1 MARAFIVA
9 GVIAVVVLLMVL
21 LQPVCVPLSDD
32 DLKSFNV
39 PIEQRTDRDIYL
51 RVFQQRD
58 GHWYQCKTRLSRLMF
73 F

>member
-1 MARAFIVA
+1 MSRAFIVVGA
-9 GVIAVVVLLMVL
+9 IVIAILAIVL

-51 RVFQQRD
+51 RVFQRQNGR
-58 GHWYQCKTRLSRLMF
+58 WYHCKTRLSRLF
-73 F
+73 FF